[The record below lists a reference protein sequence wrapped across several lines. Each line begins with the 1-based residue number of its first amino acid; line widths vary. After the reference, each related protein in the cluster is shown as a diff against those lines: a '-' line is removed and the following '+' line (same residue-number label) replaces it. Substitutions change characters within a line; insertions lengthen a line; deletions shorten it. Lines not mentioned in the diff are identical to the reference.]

1 MGVGAP
7 FSQEYPVSMLFPSMS
22 LAILGEVYL
31 LIALL
36 LTTPGDSPL
45 VGWVCAGF
53 LMLTHTL
60 AELFPFLQGE
70 SESHQW

>member
-1 MGVGAP
+1 M
-7 FSQEYPVSMLFPSMS
+7 Y

-36 LTTPGDSPL
+36 LTTPGESSL

-53 LMLTHTL
+53 LMLMHIL

-70 SESHQW
+70 SESLQMVSWSDVKV